1 MASGTGA
8 LPPIAQLA
16 HVTTSLERAM
26 EDLGRSFGIREW
38 MQMRDSIVSIGP
50 GRRAHIDVALAYKGD
65 LMLEIIQPLGGD
77 DAVYR
82 EPLAGEGPVFD
93 GYAIRQHHV
102 ARIFE
107 SDAQFDAEMDRLRA
121 AGVTFAIDPV
131 PEELSGRARMNYADL
146 RAELGYYVENLLFSD
161 AGSEWLKTIPRS

>member
-1 MASGTGA
+1 MAD

-16 HVTTSLERAM
+16 HVTTALERAM
-26 EDLGRSFGIREW
+26 EDIGRAFGIREW
-38 MQMRDSIVSIGP
+38 MQMRDSTVSIGP
-50 GRRAHIDVALAYKGD
+50 GRSAQIHVALAYKGD

-82 EPLAGEGPVFD
+82 DPLAGE

-107 SDAQFDAEMDRLRA
+107 TDEQFDVEMARLRS
-121 AGVTFAIDPV
+121 AGVRFPIDPV
-131 PEELSGRARMNYADL
+131 PSEMSGRARMNYADL
-146 RAELGYYVENLLFSD
+146 RAELGYYVENLLFSTD
-161 AGSEWLKTIPRS
+161 GSEWLKTIPRS

>member
-1 MASGTGA
+1 MADGNG

-26 EDLGRSFGIREW
+26 EDMGRSLGIREW
-38 MQMRDSIVSIGP
+38 LQMRDSTVSIGP
-50 GRRAHIDVALAYKGD
+50 GRRAHIHVALAYKGD

-82 EPLAGEGPVFD
+82 APLSGG
-93 GYAIRQHHV
+93 GYMIRQHHV

-107 SDAQFDAEMDRLRA
+107 TDAQFDGEMARLRA
-121 AGVTFAIDPV
+121 AGVGFPVDPV
-131 PEELSGRARMNYADL
+131 PEEMSGRARMNYADL
-146 RAELGYYVENLLFSD
+146 RAELGYYVENLLFSAD
-161 AGSEWLKTIPRS
+161 GGEWLKTIPRS